1 MKKFSTLVLFA
12 VTSLMSTQAL
22 ALDTTE
28 LLDPGVVEV
37 APMIALTNI
46 HDGKPGF
53 ASEVA
58 FGYGVADFM
67 TLQGI
72 FSAATEEGLAG
83 AGFGFTLETVFTPLD
98 TEMFD
103 IDVVVDFSYD
113 SGAYVVAP
121 SFEFNLD
128 SDDDMSSWGAYL
140 TLGLPITSASVVNE
154 TDKSKTEIK
163 SDVSLELGIGF
174 YVSFVADQQ
183 LFVEGGFALE
193 NLAENLGKCEI
204 TGGYVALGYNA
215 TLFENFELTSEFRV
229 DIPNKD
235 YDPNDPT
242 FTLAL
247 GGVFDIPTRQSM

>member
-12 VTSLMSTQAL
+12 VASLMSTQAL

-72 FSAATEEGLAG
+72 FSAATGEGLSD
-83 AGFGFTLETVFTPLD
+83 AGFAFVLEAIFTPLD

-103 IDVVVDFSYD
+103 IDVVLDFSYD
-113 SGAYVVAP
+113 SGSYIVTP

-140 TLGLPITSASVVNE
+140 TLGLPITSARIIEDEE
-154 TDKSKTEIK
+154 TEVK

-174 YVSFVADQQ
+174 YVSFVTDQQ
-183 LFVEGGFALE
+183 LFIEGGFTAA
-193 NLAENLGKCEI
+193 NLAENLGEREVS
-204 TGGYVALGYNA
+204 GGYVALGYNA

-242 FTLAL
+242 FTIAL